1 MTNFFLRQPH
11 HRGGIRQ
18 ETVVIPEKMCYNPEN
33 AVQAQGGS
41 VMPTLVPILAD
52 IRSGAEEAP
61 PVPNTTFGML
71 FACWAIVIVLLAMVV
86 VFMRAKK
93 KDYALAVLPLT
104 LPELH
109 PNPCPHRSH
118 GGAFF
123 LSFAGLF
130 LTRHPRETQP
140 ASVYHFLRWV
150 YHPADLGS
158 RLQYPVGF
166 FSLSA
171 RQADIADNKGEKAE
185 PAVQKAAGGL

>member
-1 MTNFFLRQPH
+1 
-11 HRGGIRQ
+11 
-18 ETVVIPEKMCYNPEN
+18 
-33 AVQAQGGS
+33 
-41 VMPTLVPILAD
+41 MPTLVPILAD

-104 LPELH
+104 LVPFAHIISGVISRFLDSLYLPELH
-109 PNPCPHRSH
+109 PTPCPHRSH

-166 FSLSA
+166 FSLAA